1 MIVYHCKKHQNLT
14 LLNSYSLGYIA
25 AHLPQIKLH
34 RVLSSASELLIATFP
49 FFFYSLSSQLLAS
62 SKPTAVFHHR
72 YRPGC
77 LAIIFL
83 SLVKI
88 FQISHA
94 LLKMQHSDVI
104 RHIGVL
110 CFSIQNQNFIVKLY
124 VFKVPLLT
132 TWKVT

>member
-1 MIVYHCKKHQNLT
+1 MTVHNNDIYDYKRHQNVT

-34 RVLSSASELLIATFP
+34 HVLSSASSELLIATFP
-49 FFFYSLSSQLLAS
+49 YFIADFPSFFFDSLSSQLLAS

-72 YRPGC
+72 YCPGC

-94 LLKMQHSDVI
+94 LLKMQHSDGI
-104 RHIGVL
+104 RHNGV
-110 CFSIQNQNFIVKLY
+110 
-124 VFKVPLLT
+124 
-132 TWKVT
+132 